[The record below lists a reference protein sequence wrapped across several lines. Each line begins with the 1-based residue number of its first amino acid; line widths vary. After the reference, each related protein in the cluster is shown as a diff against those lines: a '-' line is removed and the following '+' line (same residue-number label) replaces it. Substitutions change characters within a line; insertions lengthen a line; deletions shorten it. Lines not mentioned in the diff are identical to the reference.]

1 MSGLIGGIVAFM
13 VGTGLATA
21 TVVGLVQS
29 RSASAE
35 APIDGSLQSQVIDY
49 GTNQG

>member
-1 MSGLIGGIVAFM
+1 MSGFVGGIVAFL
-13 VGTGLATA
+13 VGAGLATA

-29 RSASAE
+29 RSASGE
-35 APIDGSLQSQVIDY
+35 TPIDGSLQSQVIDY